1 MDFRD
6 RSVGIVDYQAG
17 NTHSIQSAFEHLG
30 ARTAFVR
37 EAGALEEMT
46 HILLPGVGAFGHCAE
61 RLRASGLVP
70 ALKEAVFDRGV
81 PLLGICVGMQLL
93 ADHGEEMGRHDG
105 LGWIG
110 GVVREIPVA
119 PAIRVPHVGWNDVSF
134 EEAFGEFAHGDRAD
148 FYFDHSFAYHDPRD
162 GHVIG
167 SCEHGERFAAVVR
180 NGNLVAAQFHP
191 EKSQAAGLKFLRSF
205 LTLEKPC

>member
-1 MDFRD
+1 MMFRD

-17 NTHSIQSAFEHLG
+17 NTHSIQSALEYLG
-30 ARTAFVR
+30 ARTAIVR
-37 EAGALEEMT
+37 DAAALEEMT
-46 HILLPGVGAFGHCAE
+46 HIVLPGVGAFGYCAD
-61 RLRASGLVP
+61 RLRATGMVP
-70 ALKEAVFDRGV
+70 ALQSAVFDRQV

-93 ADHGEEMGRHDG
+93 ADYGEEMGRHDG

-110 GVVREIPVA
+110 GVVRAIPSS
-119 PAIRVPHVGWNDVSF
+119 PMIRVPHVGWNDVGF
-134 EEAFGEFAHGDRAD
+134 EEAFGEFRQGDRAD

-162 GHVIG
+162 GRMIG
-167 SCEHGERFAAVVR
+167 SCEHGERFAAVIR

-205 LTLEKPC
+205 LALERPC